1 MHLDSRGKL
10 KQSKVL
16 PIKNVPM
23 VHDFM
28 ITKKYLVLLLPSF
41 RFDKAKF
48 MNKHS
53 AASLPQS
60 KQTLI

>member
-1 MHLDSRGKL
+1 MAKL

-53 AASLPQS
+53 FLEAH
-60 KQTLI
+60 